1 MPASDHIDS
10 FTRALRHLGAL
21 YMRLAARQSAVRGEA
36 TKQELLALGVLGQSG
51 PLRMSDLAER
61 LGIGQSAVTPVVD
74 RLEARGL
81 ARRTRSQAD
90 RRVWLV
96 ELTPEGEE
104 VFAEEDAVYR
114 EVAAAMLAPLDPAE
128 RATLA
133 ALMDKITAL
142 GEIAVPED

>member
-1 MPASDHIDS
+1 MSTTDHVES
-10 FTRALRHLGAL
+10 FIRAFRHLGAL
-21 YMRLAARQSAVRGEA
+21 YTRLAARQSAVRGEA

-81 ARRTRSQAD
+81 ARRTRSRAD

-96 ELTPEGEE
+96 ELTSEGEQ

-114 EVAAAMLAPLDPAE
+114 EVVAAMLAPLDPSE

-133 ALMDKITAL
+133 ALMEKITAAGMAEVP
-142 GEIAVPED
+142 GE